1 MTEETQKQE
10 EAATMV
16 DAPTLPDGVY
26 AIVELLGHQTII
38 GRVEEV
44 TRFGAAMMQI
54 EPIYAGKLLA
64 PILQG
69 GGSLYRFTQCSREV
83 AARRAGVGGYLPSG
97 ILEANGIG
105 RVALPP
111 PSQYDDFDDVDGK
124 GGF

>member
-1 MTEETQKQE
+1 MTDETQKHTDT
-10 EAATMV
+10 AVAV
-16 DAPTLPDGVY
+16 VAPELPDGTY

-54 EPIYAGKLLA
+54 EPIWKGKLLA

-83 AARRAGVGGYLPSG
+83 AARRAAIIGNLPSTVLDAAG
-97 ILEANGIG
+97 VRPA
-105 RVALPP
+105 ALPLP
-111 PSQYDDFDDVDGK
+111 TFDDDDEDGDNERP
-124 GGF
+124 F

>member
-1 MTEETQKQE
+1 MTDGTQKQE
-10 EAATMV
+10 EAAIAVT
-16 DAPTLPDGVY
+16 APELPDGVY

-105 RVALPP
+105 RTALPP
-111 PSQYDDFDDVDGK
+111 PPQSADDADFDDTQ
-124 GGF
+124 F

>member
-1 MTEETQKQE
+1 MDEVPKETQ
-10 EAATMV
+10 
-16 DAPTLPDGVY
+16 APIAVETPELPDGVY

-105 RVALPP
+105 RTALPP
-111 PSQYDDFDDVDGK
+111 PTQYDDFDDVDGK

>member
-1 MTEETQKQE
+1 MNEDQQGN
-10 EAATMV
+10 AVAVAV
-16 DAPTLPDGVY
+16 DAPALPDGTY

-69 GGSLYRFTQCSREV
+69 GSSLYRFTQCSREV
-83 AARRAGVGGYLPSG
+83 AVRRAGVGGYLPSG

-105 RVALPP
+105 RPALPSP
-111 PSQYDDFDDVDGK
+111 AEYDDFDDDNGQR
-124 GGF
+124 F